1 MCYNAGVLES
11 HKRFSI
17 VSKAFELDGTIKEV
31 METKTFP
38 SGFSKREFVVTED
51 DDRYPQDIK
60 LAVIKNNC
68 GLLDTVKPG
77 DRVRVTFSLR
87 GNLYQG
93 RYYTDL
99 QAFKVERLDPD
110 GSTAEPLPEAADDFP
125 VDDISDA
132 DMPF

>member
-1 MCYNAGVLES
+1 M
-11 HKRFSI
+11 
-17 VSKAFELDGTIKEV
+17 SKAYELDGTIKEV

-38 SGFSKREFVVTED
+38 SGFCKREFVVTED

-60 LAVIKNNC
+60 LAMVKNNC

-99 QAFKVERLDPD
+99 QAFKLERLEPD
-110 GSTAEPLPEAADDFP
+110 GSTAEPLPEADDFA
-125 VDDISDA
+125 VDEISDA

>member
-1 MCYNAGVLES
+1 M
-11 HKRFSI
+11 
-17 VSKAFELDGTIKEV
+17 SKAFELDGTIKEI
-31 METKTFP
+31 MELKTFP
-38 SGFSKREFVVTED
+38 SGFCKREFVVTED

-60 LAVIKNNC
+60 LAMVKNNC

-99 QAFKVERLDPD
+99 QAFKLERLDPD
-110 GSTAEPLPEAADDFP
+110 GSTAEPLPEAADDFA

>member
-1 MCYNAGVLES
+1 M
-11 HKRFSI
+11 
-17 VSKAFELDGTIKEV
+17 SKAFELEGTLKEV

-38 SGFSKREFVVTED
+38 SGFAKREFVVTED

-60 LAVIKNNC
+60 LSMVKGNC
-68 GLLDTVKPG
+68 ALLDTVKPG
-77 DRVRVTFSLR
+77 DKVRVTFSLR

-99 QAFKVERLDPD
+99 NAFKLERLEPD
-110 GSTAEPLPEAADDFP
+110 GSSAEPIPVPTDDLVP
-125 VDDISDA
+125 DEIRDE